1 MFTYTV
7 TVSTGKQEFA
17 ETINDIYLT
26 LVGTEGISDRTP
38 LDKSVVKK
46 FGRGSVESVDI
57 SVKEILGDIVLVKLE
72 KEKIL
77 LDDHWYCRSIS
88 VTTPSGDSFE
98 FPCYCWIGKENEK
111 EVFLRDGKDRLPQD
125 DNLKE
130 YRSKELKS
138 RQLLFRWK
146 EWSPGFPMSID
157 ADSTDDLPLNIRFET
172 AKSVDFKLNYIKA
185 IKNLGL
191 NKFMDL
197 FRSSWKDIAD
207 FEKIFVKIKDSLS
220 DINAELMQNWNK
232 DYLFGYQFLNG
243 PNPVMIRKCMNLPDK
258 FAVTHGMVKGSLER
272 GLTLQEELKAGNIY
286 LADYAIL
293 EGVQAN
299 DTDPNTKQYLAA
311 PFCLLYKNSHNEIV
325 PIAIQLSRQTTA
337 GVGNTVFL
345 PSDNEY
351 DWMLAKMWVRCS
363 DFSVHQ
369 LVTHLL
375 RTHLISEVFAIA
387 MYRQLPA
394 IHPVYKLLIPH
405 VRFTIA
411 INTAAREK
419 LICKS
424 GLFDKT
430 NGTGGIGI
438 VEVIQKAMETLT
450 YKSLCFPEAMKAR
463 GVDNKEDL
471 PNYYYRDD
479 GMMVWEAVESFV
491 SDVVGIYYGSDET
504 VQEDV
509 EIQAFVQDVC
519 FSGMKNCGKDSE
531 FPNSLKTRE
540 ELVEY
545 LTVVIFTAS
554 AQHAAVNFGQFDWF
568 AWIPNCP
575 STMRKPPPT
584 QKGQVDMKYIMESLP
599 DRGRSSWHLGA
610 VWALS
615 QFQEKEL
622 FLGMYPDKQLTE
634 QSVTEATKAFRK
646 KLLEVTKIIKR
657 RNEKLKLPYLYLSP
671 DQIPNSVAI

>member
-7 TVSTGKQEFA
+7 SVSTGKQEFA

-26 LVGTEGISDRTP
+26 LVGTESCSDRTL
-38 LDKSVVKK
+38 LDKSVVDH
-46 FGRGSVESVDI
+46 FARGSVVSVDI
-57 SVKEILGDIVLVKLE
+57 NVKEILGDIVLVKLE

-77 LDDHWYCRSIS
+77 FNDHWYCRSIS
-88 VTTPSGDSFE
+88 VTTPSGDCVQ
-98 FPCYCWIGKENEK
+98 FPCYRWIDFEK
-111 EVFLRDGKDRLPQD
+111 EVVLRDDKDRLSQD
-125 DNLKE
+125 DNMKE
-130 YRSKELKS
+130 YRRMELES

-146 EWSPGFPMSID
+146 EWHPGFPMSID
-157 ADSTDDLPLNIRFET
+157 ANSSTELPLDIQFEA
-172 AKSVDFKLNYIKA
+172 AKSVDFSLNYITA

-191 NKFMDL
+191 NKFL
-197 FRSSWKDIAD
+197 KLSSWKDVAD
-207 FEKIFVKIKDSLS
+207 FEKIFVKIKNTVHTSFYV
-220 DINAELMQNWNK
+220 MQNWNK
-232 DYLFGYQFLNG
+232 DYFFGYQFLNG
-243 PNPVMIRKCMNLPDK
+243 CNPVVIRKCMNLPDK
-258 FAVTHGMVKGSLER
+258 FAVTQEMVQGSLDR
-272 GLTLQEELKAGNIY
+272 GLTLQEELKTGNIY
-286 LADYAIL
+286 IADYAIL
-293 EGVQAN
+293 AGVQAN
-299 DTDPNTKQYLAA
+299 ATDPDTKQYLAA
-311 PFCLLYKNSHNEIV
+311 PFCLLYKNSQNEIL

-345 PSDNEY
+345 PSDNQY
-351 DWMLAKMWVRCS
+351 DWMLAKMWVKYA

-387 MYRQLPA
+387 MYRQLA
-394 IHPVYKLLIPH
+394 AVHPVFKLLIPH

-424 GLFDKT
+424 GLFDKA

-438 VEVIQKAMETLT
+438 AEVIQKAMKTLT

-479 GMMVWEAVESFV
+479 GMMVWEAVKSFV
-491 SDVVGIYYGSDET
+491 SDVVKIYYGSDET
-504 VQEDV
+504 VQEDE

-519 FSGMKNCGKDSE
+519 FSGMKNCPKDCE

-540 ELVEY
+540 QLVEY

-568 AWIPNCP
+568 AWIPNSP

-584 QKGQVDMKYIMESLP
+584 QKGQVDMKYIMDSLP

-615 QFQEKEL
+615 QYQDEEL
-622 FLGMYPDKQLTE
+622 FLGVYPDKHFTE
-634 QSVTEATKAFRK
+634 QSVIEATKTFRK
-646 KLLEVTKIIKR
+646 KLGEVINIIKS
-657 RNEKLKLPYLYLSP
+657 RNEKLKLPYCYLSP
-671 DQIPNSVAI
+671 DRIPNSVAI

>member
-7 TVSTGKQEFA
+7 SVSTGKQEFA

-26 LVGTEGISDRTP
+26 LVGTERCSDRTL
-38 LDKSVVKK
+38 LDKSIVDH
-46 FGRGSVESVDI
+46 FARGSVR
-57 SVKEILGDIVLVKLE
+57 IVLSLTNSGQTRWKLRFE
-72 KEKIL
+72 KENA
-77 LDDHWYCRSIS
+77 C
-88 VTTPSGDSFE
+88 VTVYWICATPKVTAAKYSCCHLYNND
-98 FPCYCWIGKENEK
+98 NQT
-111 EVFLRDGKDRLPQD
+111 KDR
-125 DNLKE
+125 NLTLCSCLNNFCN
-130 YRSKELKS
+130 YICI
-138 RQLLFRWK
+138 
-146 EWSPGFPMSID
+146 EWRPGFPMSID
-157 ADSTDDLPLNIRFET
+157 ANSSTELPLDIQFEA
-172 AKSVDFKLNYIKA
+172 AKSVDFSLNYITA
-185 IKNLGL
+185 IRNLGL
-191 NKFMDL
+191 NKFL
-197 FRSSWKDIAD
+197 KLSSWKDIAD
-207 FEKIFVKIKDSLS
+207 FEKIFVKIKNTVS
-220 DINAELMQNWNK
+220 EYVMQNWNK
-232 DYLFGYQFLNG
+232 DYFFGYQFLNG
-243 PNPVMIRKCMNLPDK
+243 CNPVVIKKCMNLPDK
-258 FAVTHGMVKGSLER
+258 FAVTQEMVEGSLDR

-286 LADYAIL
+286 IADYAIL

-299 DTDPNTKQYLAA
+299 ATDPDTKQYLAA
-311 PFCLLYKNSHNEIV
+311 PFCLLYKNSQNEIL

-345 PSDNEY
+345 PSDNQY
-351 DWMLAKMWVRCS
+351 DWMLAKMWVKS
-363 DFSVHQ
+363 ADFSVHQ

-387 MYRQLPA
+387 MYRQLA
-394 IHPVYKLLIPH
+394 AVHPVFKLLIPH

-424 GLFDKT
+424 GLFDKA

-438 VEVIQKAMETLT
+438 VEVIQKAMKSLT

-463 GVDNKEDL
+463 GVFNKEDL

-479 GMMVWEAVESFV
+479 GMMVWEAVKSFV
-491 SDVVGIYYGSDET
+491 SDVVRIYYGSDET
-504 VQEDV
+504 VQEDE

-519 FSGMKNCGKDSE
+519 FSGMKNCPKDCE

-540 ELVEY
+540 QLVEY

-568 AWIPNCP
+568 AWIPNSP

-584 QKGQVDMKYIMESLP
+584 QKGQVDMKYIMDSLP

-615 QFQEKEL
+615 QYQDEETTLIIRRPPFFQ
-622 FLGMYPDKQLTE
+622 MY
-634 QSVTEATKAFRK
+634 
-646 KLLEVTKIIKR
+646 LLEKGFLKTKSIFF
-657 RNEKLKLPYLYLSP
+657 
-671 DQIPNSVAI
+671 SVNTFCLQLFSYCIFFLF

>member
-7 TVSTGKQEFA
+7 SVSTGKQEFA

-26 LVGTEGISDRTP
+26 LVGTERCSDRTL
-38 LDKSVVKK
+38 LDKSIVDH
-46 FGRGSVESVDI
+46 FARGSIHFAVS
-57 SVKEILGDIVLVKLE
+57 
-72 KEKIL
+72 
-77 LDDHWYCRSIS
+77 
-88 VTTPSGDSFE
+88 
-98 FPCYCWIGKENEK
+98 N
-111 EVFLRDGKDRLPQD
+111 
-125 DNLKE
+125 
-130 YRSKELKS
+130 
-138 RQLLFRWK
+138 RWK
-146 EWSPGFPMSID
+146 EWRPGFPMSID
-157 ADSTDDLPLNIRFET
+157 ANSSTELPLDIQFEA
-172 AKSVDFKLNYIKA
+172 AKSVDFSLNYITA
-185 IKNLGL
+185 IRNLGL
-191 NKFMDL
+191 NKFL
-197 FRSSWKDIAD
+197 KLSSWKDIAD
-207 FEKIFVKIKDSLS
+207 FEKIFVKIKNTVSGLNVS
-220 DINAELMQNWNK
+220 EYVMQNWNK
-232 DYLFGYQFLNG
+232 DYFFGYQFLNG
-243 PNPVMIRKCMNLPDK
+243 CNPVVIKKCMNLPDK
-258 FAVTHGMVKGSLER
+258 FAVTQEMVEGSLDR

-286 LADYAIL
+286 IADYAIL

-299 DTDPNTKQYLAA
+299 ATDPDTKQYLAA
-311 PFCLLYKNSHNEIV
+311 PFCLLYKNSQNEIL

-345 PSDNEY
+345 PSDNQY
-351 DWMLAKMWVRCS
+351 DWMLAKMWVKS
-363 DFSVHQ
+363 ADFSVHQ

-387 MYRQLPA
+387 MYRQLA
-394 IHPVYKLLIPH
+394 AVHPVFKLLIPH

-424 GLFDKT
+424 GLFDKA

-438 VEVIQKAMETLT
+438 VEVIQKAMKSLT

-463 GVDNKEDL
+463 GVFNKEDL

-479 GMMVWEAVESFV
+479 GMMVWEAVKSFV
-491 SDVVGIYYGSDET
+491 SDVVRIYYGSDET
-504 VQEDV
+504 VQEDE

-519 FSGMKNCGKDSE
+519 FSGMKNCPKDCE

-540 ELVEY
+540 QLVEY

-568 AWIPNCP
+568 AWIPNSP

-584 QKGQVDMKYIMESLP
+584 QKGQVDMKYIMDSLP

-615 QFQEKEL
+615 QYQDE
-622 FLGMYPDKQLTE
+622 
-634 QSVTEATKAFRK
+634 
-646 KLLEVTKIIKR
+646 EV
-657 RNEKLKLPYLYLSP
+657 
-671 DQIPNSVAI
+671 